1 MNSKVKKIWNIATT
15 AIVVVVVVFTVL
27 LVGARLF
34 GFNVLY
40 VTSGSMEPE
49 YPTGSL
55 LYVKK
60 VDPYKIEVGQ
70 VITFMLD
77 EDTLATHR
85 VVEILKDE
93 SDPSVIRFA
102 TKGDANN
109 ANDGTPVHY
118 KNVVGTPV
126 FSIPYLGY
134 VAAYIQDPP
143 GMYMA
148 IAAGA
153 VLLLLILLPDLFDGD
168 ANAKKSKKAKN
179 ADKNEKTLSDE
190 EKSADGSDKTE

>member
-168 ANAKKSKKAKN
+168 TKSKKAKN
-179 ADKNEKTLSDE
+179 ADENEKTLSDE
-190 EKSADGSDKTE
+190 EKSADESDKTE

>member
-168 ANAKKSKKAKN
+168 TNSKKAKN
-179 ADKNEKTLSDE
+179 ADENKKTLSDE
-190 EKSADGSDKTE
+190 EKSADESDKTE

>member
-168 ANAKKSKKAKN
+168 TKSKKAKN
-179 ADKNEKTLSDE
+179 ADENEKTLPDE
-190 EKSADGSDKTE
+190 EKSADESDKTE

>member
-60 VDPYKIEVGQ
+60 IDPYKIEVGQ

-148 IAAGA
+148 IAVGA
-153 VLLLLILLPDLFDGD
+153 FLLLLILLPDLFDGD
-168 ANAKKSKKAKN
+168 ANVKKSKKAKN
-179 ADKNEKTLSDE
+179 ADENEKTLPDE

>member
-1 MNSKVKKIWNIATT
+1 MNSKVKRIWNIVTT
-15 AIVVVVVVFTVL
+15 AIVVVVVAFTVL

-60 VDPYKIEVGQ
+60 IDPYKIEIGQ

-179 ADKNEKTLSDE
+179 ADENEKTLPDE

>member
-93 SDPSVIRFA
+93 SDPSVIRFV

-168 ANAKKSKKAKN
+168 TKSKKAKN
-179 ADKNEKTLSDE
+179 ADENEKTLPDE
-190 EKSADGSDKTE
+190 EKSADESDKTE